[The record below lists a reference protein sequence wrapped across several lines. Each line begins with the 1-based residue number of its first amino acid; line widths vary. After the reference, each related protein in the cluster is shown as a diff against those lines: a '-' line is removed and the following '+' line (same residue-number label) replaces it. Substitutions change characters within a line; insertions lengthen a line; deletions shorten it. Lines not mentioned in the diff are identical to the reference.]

1 MEVALKSLSA
11 SKAETVMV
19 AKKWV
24 GQRLKRKEDIRLLTG
39 KGRFVDD
46 IKIPGMHFV
55 AILRSP
61 YAHAKIKRIET
72 SRALKQPGVLAVVTG
87 KEIQEMTNPMAP
99 APALP
104 IEYYPMAVEKTR
116 FVGEPVAAVVAS
128 SRYLAEDALEW
139 IEVDYEPLEPVITI
153 EEASKEGA
161 PLLHESLGTNL
172 AWKKSFTYGEVERD
186 FKEAEEIIRGSFSV
200 HRVSSTPIETFGVV
214 AHFDAHSQSLTI
226 YSTSQIPGALFAIL
240 DGTLKAP
247 HKQIRMITGDIG
259 GSYGV
264 KLGLHYLVLM
274 SALAIKTGV
283 PIKYVEDRRESMLG
297 LQHGTETHYDVEAAV
312 MKDGRINS
320 LKIKL
325 QENVGAYP
333 QFPEPEGILEQLF
346 TGAYKIKSYSL
357 DAKVYV
363 TNKCMTGP
371 CRGYGRY
378 NAAFLVERLVDIAAR
393 KFGLD
398 PAIVRMRNFIKPIE
412 FPYESPN
419 GNVYDSGNYEENL
432 RKALDL
438 FGYEEMRQW
447 QRKAKLEEG
456 RKIGIGI
463 GFIVEIGTPNF
474 AHFGLVSD
482 KPPYSLMSNNTEIAT
497 VSLNGTGRATVLTGM
512 APQGQGQETAL
523 AQAVADELGISPDDV
538 FVDPGFDSNVH
549 PFTGSSGTYGSRFGG
564 VGVSCAVSAARK
576 VREKLL
582 AIAGFMLGENPANLD
597 IVNGLIFSKNLPQKA
612 IPLHAVC
619 GATLYHSLILPKE
632 IEPTLS
638 ATSVAGVTSGS
649 LPDPHGRLN
658 NALTYASSAHV
669 ALVEV
674 DDETGKVK
682 VLRYVAVDDCGRQ
695 INPMIV
701 EGQTHGSIAHA
712 LGWTLFEEIRYAEE
726 DGQLLSSSFVD
737 YLVPSATDLPTF
749 EVDKIETY
757 SPFTL
762 LGSKG
767 VGEGGSM
774 PVMPLIAAAIE
785 DALDVPV
792 TTRAITRAHQSP
804 ENVWRFV
811 RGK

>member
-1 MEVALKSLSA
+1 MSTTAV
-11 SKAETVMV
+11 TVQ
-19 AKKWV
+19 APKKWV
-24 GQRLKRKEDIRLLTG
+24 GQPVKRKEDTRLLTG
-39 KGRFVDD
+39 RGRFIDD
-46 IKIPGMHFV
+46 LKLAGMRYA

-61 YAHAKIKRIET
+61 YPHAKIVAIDTRE
-72 SRALKQPGVLAVVTG
+72 ALEQPGVLAVITG
-87 KEIQEMTNPMAP
+87 KDVAELTNPMAP
-99 APALP
+99 APAIPLQ
-104 IEYYPMAVEKTR
+104 YYPMAIEKVR
-116 FVGEPVAAVVAS
+116 FVGEPVALVVAS
-128 SRYLAEDALEW
+128 SRYQAEDALDHVRVE
-139 IEVDYEPLEPVITI
+139 YAPLEPVVSI
-153 EEASKEGA
+153 EDASREGA
-161 PLLHESLGTNL
+161 PLLHESLSSNL
-172 AWKKSFTYGEVERD
+172 VWHRLFNYGDVEKD
-186 FKEAEEIIRGSFSV
+186 FSQSDGVILESFSV

-214 AHFDAHSQSLTI
+214 ASYDKYADSLTI
-226 YSTSQIPGALFAIL
+226 YSNSQIPGALFAIL
-240 DGTLKAP
+240 DGALKTP
-247 HKQIRMITGDIG
+247 HKQLRIITGDIG

-264 KLGLHYLVLM
+264 KLGLHYLVLL
-274 SALAIKTGV
+274 SAVAMKLGV
-283 PIKYVEDRRESMLG
+283 PVKYVEDRKESMLG
-297 LQHGTETHYDVEAAV
+297 LQHGTETKYDVEAAV
-312 MKDGRINS
+312 MKDGRVKS
-320 LKIKL
+320 LKVKL
-325 QENVGAYP
+325 RENVGAYP

-346 TGAYKIKSYSL
+346 TGAYKIGSYRL
-357 DAKVYV
+357 DANLYV
-363 TNKCMTGP
+363 ANKCMTGP